1 MPDDIK
7 EIIDAEIVEDTKAD
21 DTAVAAKAEADGD
34 DAEDQFDID
43 DEPSGDD
50 DWTEEDMRLLSDEER
65 AALFEDDEGG
75 EAGDAD
81 PDPDAE
87 ATAVADDAPDAAA
100 LGADEPKAVNVEPV
114 KGTSLPDLAAYDA
127 ELTTLS
133 DAKKAA
139 FDEWEDGDMTR
150 DEYLAKLDELDTDI
164 KAVVTDQ
171 ATAKNQHKNVYA
183 SFIKTARGYFKDNP
197 DLATDEHATEYDR
210 HVKAVTGDERY
221 QHMTHSQMLEAAH
234 RLYVAEA
241 ETFGKEVPA
250 FKGKAKAKVD
260 PVVPK
265 EDPKPKAAPRKR
277 PGDDAPKTL
286 ANIPAAQATSA
297 NDGKY
302 SAISQR
308 LDSAVGEEYE
318 RIWSSM
324 SPDEQEA
331 FASMDV

>member
-1 MPDDIK
+1 MPDEIK
-7 EIIDAEIVEDTKAD
+7 EIIDAEIVEDTPDD
-21 DTAVAAKAEADGD
+21 DTPVAAEAEADGD
-34 DAEDQFDID
+34 DEPEQAVD
-43 DEPSGDD
+43 DDTPSDDD
-50 DWTEEDMRLLSDEER
+50 DWSEEDMRLLSDEER
-65 AALFEDDEGG
+65 AALLEGDDDG

-81 PDPDAE
+81 PD
-87 ATAVADDAPDAAA
+87 ADDDGAAKAKDEPDAAA
-100 LGADEPKAVNVEPV
+100 LEAGAAKADDAEPV
-114 KGTSLPDLAAYDA
+114 KGTSLPDLNAYEV

-133 DAKKAA
+133 DAKKTA
-139 FDEWEDGDMTR
+139 FDSWEDGDMTR

-164 KAVVTDQ
+164 KEVVSDQ
-171 ATAKNQHKNVYA
+171 ATAKAMHQNVYD

-197 DLATDEHATEYDR
+197 ELATDEHAKEYDR

-221 QHMTHSQMLEAAH
+221 QHMTHNQMLEAAH

-241 ETFGKEVPA
+241 ETFGKDVPA
-250 FKGKAKAKVD
+250 FKGKAKAKAD

-265 EDPKPKAAPRKR
+265 ADPVTPKPPRKR

-286 ANIPAAQATSA
+286 ANIPVAQATSA
-297 NDGKY
+297 SDGKY

-324 SPDEQEA
+324 SPAEQEA